1 MPDFVFEK
9 SLNKTDLII
18 GLDEAGRGPWC
29 GPVVAA
35 CVGWPDLKCPDELA
49 KQINDSKKLTPVKRE
64 MLFDKIIA
72 ATPIYGIG
80 QASAQEIDEIN
91 ILQASFLAMR
101 RALDQV
107 IQKGFTPQVAL
118 IDGNRLPDWDME
130 KYALVGGDGK
140 SLSIAAASILA
151 KVTRDRI
158 MVELSK
164 KYPHYGW
171 EKNAG
176 YGTKTHQEGLVK
188 YGITPEHRRSYAPI
202 KKLLGKSFT
211 NKK

>member
-1 MPDFVFEK
+1 MPDFSYEQQIHT
-9 SLNKTDLII
+9 SGLIV

-35 CVGWPDLKCPDELA
+35 CVGWLDLKCPEGLA
-49 KQINDSKKLTPVKRE
+49 CTLNDSKKLSPQKRE
-64 MLFDKIIA
+64 MLFDQIIA
-72 ATPIYGIG
+72 ATPIWGIG

-107 IQKGFTPQVAL
+107 IQKGFIPQVAL
-118 IDGNRLPDWDME
+118 IDGNRLPDWQME
-130 KYALVGGDGK
+130 KQAIIGGDGK

-158 MVELSK
+158 MVDLAQ
-164 KYPHYGW
+164 KYPYYGW

-176 YGTKTHQEGLVK
+176 YGTKEHQNGLKK

-202 KKLLGKSFT
+202 QKILKNASF
-211 NKK
+211 

>member
-1 MPDFVFEK
+1 MPDFSFEK
-9 SLNKTDLII
+9 NLNKSGLIV

-35 CVGWPDLKCPDELA
+35 CVGWSCLKCPSDLA
-49 KQINDSKKLTPVKRE
+49 IKINDSKKLTPQKRE
-64 MLFDKIIA
+64 YLFDQIIT
-72 ATPIYGIG
+72 ATSIYGIG

-101 RALDQV
+101 RALDEV
-107 IQKGFTPQVAL
+107 IKKGFQPKVAL
-118 IDGNRLPDWDME
+118 IDGNRLPNWEME
-130 KYALVGGDGK
+130 KYAIIGGDGK

-158 MVELSK
+158 MTELAK
-164 KYPHYGW
+164 KYPYYGW

-176 YGTKTHQEGLVK
+176 YGTKAHRDGLAQH
-188 YGITPEHRRSYAPI
+188 GITPEHRLSYSPI
-202 KKLLGKSFT
+202 KKLLEK
-211 NKK
+211 